1 MVFCLILQSEGEE
14 GEGEEEGEEEEGEEE
29 GKISHFQK
37 IWVSILYANTIRIRD
52 LTEIVNEP

>member
-1 MVFCLILQSEGEE
+1 MSQKLQSEGEE
-14 GEGEEEGEEEEGEEE
+14 EEEEEEEEGEEGEEE

-37 IWVSILYANTIRIRD
+37 IRVTILYANTIRIRD